1 MLSSRLSSCLPC
13 EGGRGQEFSSMLFF
27 LSLSSFSF
35 CREQN
40 WPGDQRVLFSL
51 GWTEL
56 KVLPKSLI
64 FGSQILG
71 SSLGTLRVKKGAEST
86 RNNLIPVGKLLSSL
100 ASCTP
105 SLPSPPPLPIHAKK
119 TVFLPLEVGDPQLQL
134 STSLPPLQL
143 RRLDAL
149 GKAPGFQINLAK
161 ALGCGW
167 SQLSRHVQGIPPQD
181 WRVD

>member
-51 GWTEL
+51 GWKEL

-71 SSLGTLRVKKGAEST
+71 SSSGTLRVKKGAEST

-100 ASCTP
+100 ASYTKMYLVLPP
-105 SLPSPPPLPIHAKK
+105 SLLLLPSLKK

-161 ALGCGW
+161 P
-167 SQLSRHVQGIPPQD
+167 LSVAGLS
-181 WRVD
+181 